1 MGMYRKAM
9 STHLAAGDDSHHG
22 RCDDGKELCPSGR
35 KPCGPEMSLG
45 LSDHLGGLIDRSW
58 CNYLFTAVI
67 RSQSSPRCHIGYKVD
82 AITTNLQCATRLIA
96 A

>member
-58 CNYLFTAVI
+58 CN
-67 RSQSSPRCHIGYKVD
+67 
-82 AITTNLQCATRLIA
+82 RLIYKRECQEHFSPSA
-96 A
+96 GGASLVRDFQPLSP